1 MHEKGGLELAAEMEW
16 KYSTR
21 QMLKMVEMLDVHDS
35 LAKQAADKA
44 KADRN
49 NKPK

>member
-1 MHEKGGLELAAEMEW
+1 MHEKGGLELAAEMDW

-21 QMLKMVEMLDVHDS
+21 QLLKMLELLDIHDS

-44 KADRN
+44 KAEKN
-49 NKPK
+49 NRK

>member
-1 MHEKGGLELAAEMEW
+1 MHEKGGLELAAEMDW

-21 QMLKMVEMLDVHDS
+21 QLLKFLEILDVHDS
-35 LAKQAADKA
+35 FKKQAADRA
-44 KADRN
+44 KAEK

>member
-21 QMLKMVEMLDVHDS
+21 QMLRMLELLDVHDS
-35 LAKQAADKA
+35 LEKQAR
-44 KADRN
+44 DRAAA
-49 NKPK
+49 NKKK